1 MQTSAKEQTIIRTG
15 FEVVKIVDGDGLIV
29 RNIING
35 KEEEIRLYGIDAP
48 EIKACAKLIQ
58 DERETHLPGS
68 FLISLGFKSFD
79 FLRDR
84 VKPKTKITII
94 QEVSNLKD
102 KYGRTLAYVILPN
115 GKSINEIL
123 LENGYVKPYDK
134 IFCSKLPEYQAI
146 SLRAKRKKRGLFKE
160 VSAF

>member
-29 RNIING
+29 KNIITK

-48 EIKACAKLIQ
+48 EIKRGDKLIQ
-58 DERETHLPGS
+58 DERELHLPGT
-68 FLISLGFKSFD
+68 FLMTLGYKSFD
-79 FLRDR
+79 FLRNKI
-84 VKPKTKITII
+84 KPGRKVTLI
-94 QEVSNLKD
+94 QETSNLRD

-123 LENGYVKPYDK
+123 LENGFAKPYDK
-134 IFCSKLPEYQAI
+134 IYCEKLPIYQAI
-146 SLRAKRKKRGLFKE
+146 SLKAKSRRRGLFKE
-160 VSAF
+160 LHAF

>member
-48 EIKACAKLIQ
+48 EIKPCAKLIQ

-68 FLISLGFKSFD
+68 FLISLGYKSFD
-79 FLRDR
+79 FLRNR
-84 VKPKTKITII
+84 VKPKTKVTII
-94 QEVSNLKD
+94 QEASNLKD
-102 KYGRTLAYVILPN
+102 RYGRTLAYVILPN
-115 GKSINEIL
+115 QKSINEIL

-134 IFCSKLPEYQAI
+134 IYCEKLPEYQAI
-146 SLRAKRKKRGLFKE
+146 SSRAKRRKRGLFKE
-160 VSAF
+160 VRAF